1 MKKITLFISMLF
13 VILLSYLISPV
24 SAKTNQA
31 QVSSCVAC
39 HTNDQI
45 LKRLFVPPKVQASEG
60 EG

>member
-1 MKKITLFISMLF
+1 MLF
-13 VILLSYLISPV
+13 VILLSYFSSPV